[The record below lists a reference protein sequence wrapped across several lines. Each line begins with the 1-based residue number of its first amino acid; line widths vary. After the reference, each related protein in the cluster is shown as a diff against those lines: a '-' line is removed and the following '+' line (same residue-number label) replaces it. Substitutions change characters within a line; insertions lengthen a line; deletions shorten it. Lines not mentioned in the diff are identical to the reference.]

1 MFNISL
7 GNLAE
12 AKRQIMEASKIFQIT
27 FGQES
32 HNYSIMLHKL
42 ALCNA
47 LQHNFSE
54 SIRLEKEVLKIFAK
68 TIGKNH
74 PDYRPVSY
82 THLRAHET

>member
-1 MFNISL
+1 
-7 GNLAE
+7 
-12 AKRQIMEASKIFQIT
+12 MEASKIFQIT

-54 SIRLEKEVLKIFAK
+54 SIRLEKKAK
-68 TIGKNH
+68 NICKNNRENH
-74 PDYRPVSY
+74 PDYRLALNDLTFTILIPKIIL
-82 THLRAHET
+82 TQHNKLF